1 MNPLLKIFTEEQFAQ
16 EIADNLS
23 NTDIDMY
30 IEYGSRLL
38 HDAEECLK
46 DESYYEVGKTTAEVK
61 LDIERI
67 KYNLD
72 QFTKAFLIKEKA
84 QVMTEYGGIM
94 FFHAN

>member
-38 HDAEECLK
+38 QDAEECLK
-46 DESYYEVGKTTAEVK
+46 DKSYYEVGKTTAQVK
-61 LDIERI
+61 LDIARI

-84 QVMTEYGGIM
+84 QVMIEYGGIM